1 MKHTYKTIQSSLVL
15 YVVIRHSGKKIK
27 MCDASVSFSLN
38 TIEYCWSLLYESFI
52 FFMIVMQYILNIMF
66 VILIILK
73 NIHIIFLLARF
84 CCVVALNG
92 QVSRAHE
99 YA

>member
-38 TIEYCWSLLYESFI
+38 TIWSLLYESFI